1 MMGLKR
7 FMMFVVVIGLAATI
21 SFMLLRVAPHDAI
34 DAQLALSGA
43 SQADIAQM
51 RADMGLDAPL
61 FEQYLRYMIGLLK
74 GDMGYSFLNTLPVLD
89 VIASR
94 LMPTAVLAV
103 LTLLIASILGVG
115 LGIMMIWDNAF
126 SVIARFIV
134 SLSLS
139 LPIYW
144 TGTLAIIIF
153 SGWLKIFPASGTQGI
168 ERLILPVGVLS
179 FHILAPI
186 ARVTY
191 ASLYQI
197 KSQPFVMVAHAKGLP
212 EHLILWRYIVRVG
225 LAPIL
230 SVITLQTGFLL
241 SGTVITEG
249 LFVRSGVGQLLLTS
263 VIERDYPV
271 VQGIVIFSAVFYMTA
286 IMIGDWLIY
295 WLDPRVN
302 GSSVAHD

>member
-1 MMGLKR
+1 MMIYRRL
-7 FMMFVVVIGLAATI
+7 MMFVVVIGLAATI
-21 SFMLLRVAPHDAI
+21 SFLMLRVAPRDAI

-51 RADMGLDAPL
+51 RSDMGLDTPL
-61 FEQYLRYMIGLLK
+61 IEQYGRYMLGLLR

-89 VIASR
+89 VIAPR
-94 LMPTAVLAV
+94 LMPTVILA
-103 LTLLIASILGVG
+103 LSTLLIASILGVG
-115 LGIMMIWDNAF
+115 LGVMMLWDNVY
-126 SVIARFIV
+126 SGVARLIV
-134 SLSLS
+134 GLSLS

-153 SGWLKIFPASGTQGI
+153 AGWLNVFPASGTHGL
-168 ERLILPVGVLS
+168 ERLVLPVAVLS

-191 ASLYQI
+191 GSLYQI
-197 KSQPFVMVAHAKGLP
+197 KSQPFVIVAHAKGLP
-212 EHLILWRYIVRVG
+212 DHWVLWRYIVRVG
-225 LAPIL
+225 LTPII
-230 SVITLQTGFLL
+230 SVIALQTGFLL
-241 SGTVITEG
+241 SGTVIAEG
-249 LFVRSGVGQLLLTS
+249 LFVRSGVGQLLLIS

-286 IMIGDWLIY
+286 ITIGDWLIS

-302 GSSVAHD
+302 IS